1 MPDSP
6 AEKGAAN
13 ADDPDGSDLAAILLF
28 ALGDADAEGVL
39 QYIEPDEVQK
49 IGEAINRMSPI
60 SQPDIANT
68 LDKFAGDVRDQ
79 SALGLGGEAHFQNM
93 LVRALGR
100 EKAGSVLS
108 RMQRENQPIGLDS
121 LKWMPSLT
129 VANIIAEEHPQ
140 VIAAALSCLQR
151 SHAGEV
157 LQLLPEELWA
167 DVIKRVVELDTIHPD
182 ALKELDEVIT
192 HGFQQNPGN
201 LIKDV
206 GGLMAGAEILNVV
219 PNAVEEKVL
228 EEVEK
233 LQEGLSTKLKE
244 KMFVFD
250 GLMGADDRGL
260 QTLLRD
266 VSNEVLLVA
275 LKGASEEMQEKIFRN
290 MSKNAASLLKDDL
303 EVSGP
308 VRLSEVEDAQRE
320 ILTLATKHA
329 EEGKLILPGGGG
341 DDFV

>member
-1 MPDSP
+1 MPDAA
-6 AEKGAAN
+6 AEKVALS
-13 ADDPDGSDLAAILLF
+13 ADDPMGSDLAAILLF
-28 ALGDADAEGVL
+28 ALGDSDAEGVL
-39 QYIEPDEVQK
+39 KYIEPDEVQK
-49 IGEAINRMSPI
+49 IGEAINRMPPI
-60 SQPDIANT
+60 SQTDIART
-68 LDKFAGDVRDQ
+68 LNKFADDVLDQ
-79 SALGLGGEAHFQNM
+79 SALGLGGEAQFQDM

-108 RMQRENQPIGLDS
+108 RMQRDNQPIGLDS
-121 LKWMPSLT
+121 LKWMPSRT

-151 SHAGEV
+151 SHAAEV

-167 DVIKRVVELDTIHPD
+167 DVVMRVVELDTIHPE

-201 LIKDV
+201 LITDV
-206 GGLMAGAEILNVV
+206 GGLEAGAEILNVV
-219 PNAVEEKVL
+219 PGAVEEKVL
-228 EEVEK
+228 EEIEK
-233 LQEGLSTKLKE
+233 LQPGLSTRLKE

-250 GLMGADDRGL
+250 GLLDADDRGM

-266 VSNEVLLVA
+266 VSNELLLVA
-275 LKGASEEMQEKIFRN
+275 LKGASAEMQEKIFRN

-320 ILTLATKHA
+320 ILTLATKFA
-329 EEGKLILPGGGG
+329 EEGKLVLAGTG